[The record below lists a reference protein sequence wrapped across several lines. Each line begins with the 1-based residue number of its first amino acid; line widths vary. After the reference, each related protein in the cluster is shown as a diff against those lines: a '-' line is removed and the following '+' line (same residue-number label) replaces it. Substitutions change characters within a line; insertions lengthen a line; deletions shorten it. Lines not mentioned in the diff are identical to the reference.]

1 MTVDRS
7 PSMKVDPDGAGFDGP
22 RLERLTEH
30 FTDRY
35 VNPGKIA
42 GCQIAVTRGGRLA
55 YWRSI
60 GTMDRERAKAVEDD
74 TIWRIYSMTKP
85 ITSVALMQLYER
97 GLFQLNDPVH
107 RYIPEW
113 GGMKVG
119 ELQPD
124 DSIRLVRPA
133 SSGVDPRRPHPH
145 DRTTRE
151 HRPRTSDRRTVPG
164 GTPRRPARYDV
175 GEALHAAHRFS
186 RSSSIRAPTGTTGC
200 PPTSAPGWL
209 RSFRA

>member
-1 MTVDRS
+1 MTVDQS
-7 PSMKVDPDGAGFDGP
+7 KSMKVDPDGAGFDEL

-55 YWRSI
+55 YWRSM
-60 GTMDRERAKAVEDD
+60 GMMDRERAKAVEDD

-85 ITSVALMQLYER
+85 ITSVALMQLYEQ
-97 GLFQLNDPVH
+97 GLFQLTDPVY

-113 GGMKVG
+113 RDIKVG

-124 DSIRLVRPA
+124 DSIRLVDPHRPMI
-133 SSGVDPRRPHPH
+133 DPRRADPH

-151 HRPRTSDRRTVPG
+151 RRPRTSDRRPVPVRFTTPGTV
-164 GTPRRPARYDV
+164 
-175 GEALHAAHRFS
+175 
-186 RSSSIRAPTGTTGC
+186 
-200 PPTSAPGWL
+200 
-209 RSFRA
+209 